1 MSENSELFGMPKDAI
16 ENKLEFIFF
25 TDDSIGAAIGIEQKL
40 NQVDFTSKEVVSDL
54 NWHFTKFQGLITY
67 CYSVSMGLI
76 KMGLLLQTGSFRT

>member
-54 NWHFTKFQGLITY
+54 NWYFTKFQGLITY
-67 CYSVSMGLI
+67 CYSVSRGLI

>member
-1 MSENSELFGMPKDAI
+1 MSENSELFGMPKDAT

-25 TDDSIGAAIGIEQKL
+25 ADDSIGVAIGIEQKL

-54 NWHFTKFQGLITY
+54 NWYFIKFQGLIMY

-76 KMGLLLQTGSFRT
+76 KMGLLPQTGAFRT